1 MKTYFTVVGFT
12 FMNIRYASLILPT
25 GIVAYLLQLYP
36 LAVLAGILLIAAF
49 AAEVALSI
57 ANGIETDQQIKM
69 IKRAEA
75 EDDQLLQSFL
85 QDVDNYRRNT
95 SGSEDPAEGQRQ
107 EGTAPGEGEGTVSP
121 G

>member
-1 MKTYFTVVGFT
+1 MFKRYATVVGFT
-12 FMNIRYASLILPT
+12 FMNVRYGSLILPT

-57 ANGIETDQQIKM
+57 ANGVEADQQIRM

-75 EDDQLLQSFL
+75 EDDALLQSFL
-85 QDVDNYRRNT
+85 EDVDNYRRNT
-95 SGSEDPAEGQRQ
+95 SGSEEDSAPEGEDPAGQGQ
-107 EGTAPGEGEGTVSP
+107 GPVPSG
-121 G
+121 